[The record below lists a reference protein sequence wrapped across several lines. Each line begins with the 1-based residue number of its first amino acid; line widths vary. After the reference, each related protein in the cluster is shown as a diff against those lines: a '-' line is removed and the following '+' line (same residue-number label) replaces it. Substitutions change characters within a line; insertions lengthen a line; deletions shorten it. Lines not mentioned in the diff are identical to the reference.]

1 MFKKWPK
8 PNFFISAKTHS
19 EISQNCVRLQELD
32 SRIVELRHMRR
43 NVEHNEADKAD
54 RQFIS
59 CFASH

>member
-1 MFKKWPK
+1 MFKNWPK

-19 EISQNCVRLQELD
+19 EISQNCVRIQELD
-32 SRIVELRHMRR
+32 SRIMELRHMRR
-43 NVEHNEADKAD
+43 NVELHKADKAD